1 MTFPL
6 YTLCAAQREAQS
18 CVCVCV
24 RARPHHTRMLK
35 WSCCSFYIIVHCYLL
50 LNESPFFFP
59 PSDWS
64 ELVSVVNETHSDVF
78 HVCVEL
84 SSYCPSVER
93 LVSFLECSNT
103 LLTPLEIVCQCFQKR
118 ISGDPMD
125 SIFADRRQI
134 RSMNSPW

>member
-93 LVSFLECSNT
+93 LVSFLEAGSDRVIVGCLIRI
-103 LLTPLEIVCQCFQKR
+103 LLRVYLSAIEELVCVCVCVCLGL
-118 ISGDPMD
+118 SCL
-125 SIFADRRQI
+125 
-134 RSMNSPW
+134 